1 MRSIQVMRIIKKAIP
16 FIVLLNLT
24 IVSFPQ
30 NTDSTK
36 IVSFFSGAVTLTN
49 NGVSTIPNLTLG
61 KPAAMFA
68 LSMGRKFRFEPEL
81 RFALEGKPWT
91 FIFWGRYE
99 LLNTSKF
106 LIRTGVNYSINFKTI
121 SATTDEFSDEILWA
135 RRSLTGDLSA
145 AYFLTKNISIGPYY
159 MYIHGFEKNTTL
171 NTHLVALRSNFSNIK
186 LSDQFFIRFNPQV
199 YFLKMDE
206 YDGFYLNATITLA
219 RRNFPLSVSSLI
231 NKTIQTEIP
240 VGEDF
245 FWNLSLIYT
254 FNNRFTKI
262 Q

>member
-1 MRSIQVMRIIKKAIP
+1 
-16 FIVLLNLT
+16 
-24 IVSFPQ
+24 
-30 NTDSTK
+30 
-36 IVSFFSGAVTLTN
+36 
-49 NGVSTIPNLTLG
+49 
-61 KPAAMFA
+61 
-68 LSMGRKFRFEPEL
+68 
-81 RFALEGKPWT
+81 
-91 FIFWGRYE
+91 
-99 LLNTSKF
+99 
-106 LIRTGVNYSINFKTI
+106 
-121 SATTDEFSDEILWA
+121 
-135 RRSLTGDLSA
+135 
-145 AYFLTKNISIGPYY
+145 

-199 YFLKMDE
+199 YYLKMDE
-206 YDGFYLNATITLA
+206 DDGFYLNATITLA

-254 FNNRFTKI
+254 FSNRFTKI